1 MAVNLFPGSWNGSV
15 SLSFGTALQST
26 WGWVNSQRQE
36 AMVAYG
42 YYIPNWSTWLA
53 PKWQDWIPTMI
64 VTHLPWATLPGF
76 SSRALS
82 GLLPTHGQPL
92 QWSSRRCLFPTWT
105 SQQKLFGT
113 LWRSFEQCPGPSFSR
128 LGGISHFERLIGR
141 FVGFVCLASRIA
153 KFAGM
158 MIVMRLWMLITR
170 RGGRE
175 CYHMLL
181 LASIKWASEDSG
193 GLRATGHR
201 GACRRHPGLAAAAE
215 QGEALP
221 KLRAPSSASR
231 SRCKSWKSLRAKS
244 LRGSKRI

>member
-170 RGGRE
+170 RGEENATICYCWPRSSELLKTPVDCGRPVTE
-175 CYHMLL
+175 VHAEDTQVLQQLL
-181 LASIKWASEDSG
+181 NKVKLCPNCQPLRQHRGRGASPGSHW
-193 GLRATGHR
+193 GLRV
-201 GACRRHPGLAAAAE
+201 
-215 QGEALP
+215 
-221 KLRAPSSASR
+221 
-231 SRCKSWKSLRAKS
+231 
-244 LRGSKRI
+244 

>member
-92 QWSSRRCLFPTWT
+92 QWSSRRCPLPNLDISAEALWNSLEEFRAVPWPKFFPLGWNQPLWATHWQIRWFRMFGIKDCQICRYDDCDEAMDADHQEGGKKNAT
-105 SQQKLFGT
+105 ICYCWPRSSELLKTPVDCGRRVTEVHAEDTQVLQQLLNKVKL
-113 LWRSFEQCPGPSFSR
+113 CPNCQPLRQHRGRGASP
-128 LGGISHFERLIGR
+128 GSH
-141 FVGFVCLASRIA
+141 
-153 KFAGM
+153 
-158 MIVMRLWMLITR
+158 W
-170 RGGRE
+170 
-175 CYHMLL
+175 
-181 LASIKWASEDSG
+181 
-193 GLRATGHR
+193 GLRV
-201 GACRRHPGLAAAAE
+201 
-215 QGEALP
+215 
-221 KLRAPSSASR
+221 
-231 SRCKSWKSLRAKS
+231 
-244 LRGSKRI
+244 